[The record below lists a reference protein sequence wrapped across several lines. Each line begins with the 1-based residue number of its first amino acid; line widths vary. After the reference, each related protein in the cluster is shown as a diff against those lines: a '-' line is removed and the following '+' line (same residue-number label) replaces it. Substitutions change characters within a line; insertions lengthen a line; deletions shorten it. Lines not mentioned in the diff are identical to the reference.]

1 MNIDKL
7 FEYMKKCNS
16 LSDFTVM
23 KRRFLLGLISLFF
36 SFVAFAQTNEK
47 VVSGIVKDKKTNKV
61 LPNVNVSVKGSNIGT
76 ITNEDGV
83 FVLKLAE
90 VESGLVFSHLNYQ
103 NSFIPASQV
112 GESGGNL
119 TVKLEPS
126 SLTLREV
133 NVYGGNPRELVEMA
147 IRKIDQ
153 NYTRQKQLYS
163 AFYRETIQKR
173 RRYIEISEVFM
184 DVFKTGYQTRM
195 IHGDKVRLLKGRRLA
210 SQKLSDTLAVRISG
224 GPTLPLYLDVVKNS
238 EELLS
243 VDLLPCYHFS
253 MEPSTT
259 INNRMQYVVRFRPL
273 IDLDYALYKGLIF
286 IDQESLSF
294 TRTEFELD
302 MSDKEKA
309 VKSILQKKP
318 NGLRFRPS
326 KVSFVVSYK
335 QQGDKTYLNYIS
347 NEIRFKCDWKKR
359 LFSST
364 YVARSE
370 MVMVDREDNPSE
382 SIRNKEAF
390 RRRQVL
396 HDVVDA
402 YWQPD
407 FWNDYNII
415 EPSESLESGTNKL
428 KKKK

>member
-1 MNIDKL
+1 
-7 FEYMKKCNS
+7 
-16 LSDFTVM
+16 
-23 KRRFLLGLISLFF
+23 
-36 SFVAFAQTNEK
+36 
-47 VVSGIVKDKKTNKV
+47 
-61 LPNVNVSVKGSNIGT
+61 
-76 ITNEDGV
+76 
-83 FVLKLAE
+83 
-90 VESGLVFSHLNYQ
+90 
-103 NSFIPASQV
+103 
-112 GESGGNL
+112 
-119 TVKLEPS
+119 
-126 SLTLREV
+126 
-133 NVYGGNPRELVEMA
+133 
-147 IRKIDQ
+147 
-153 NYTRQKQLYS
+153 
-163 AFYRETIQKR
+163 
-173 RRYIEISEVFM
+173 
-184 DVFKTGYQTRM
+184 
-195 IHGDKVRLLKGRRLA
+195 
-210 SQKLSDTLAVRISG
+210 
-224 GPTLPLYLDVVKNS
+224 
-238 EELLS
+238 
-243 VDLLPCYHFS
+243 
-253 MEPSTT
+253 
-259 INNRMQYVVRFRPL
+259 MQYVVRFRPL
-273 IDLDYALYKGLIF
+273 IDLDYALYKGLVF

-390 RRRQVL
+390 RRGQVL

-415 EPSESLESGTNKL
+415 EPSESLESGINKL